1 MKRVE
6 TQLSAWLM
14 AFALAWSGA
23 ANAQEITDAHLQAA
37 WDAVRAVGADA
48 EFDFALPDIAEQ
60 VQGLLIDLRPDLFRQ
75 IPDVVNEVAL
85 ELVARRLD
93 LNTDVARVWA
103 LEFTEQELI
112 EITAFYAS
120 PTGRKFSMTF
130 ELLFQQTL
138 QVLENWY
145 ERLAGEMRDRSLL
158 KFQQKGIEF

>member
-1 MKRVE
+1 M
-6 TQLSAWLM
+6 
-14 AFALAWSGA
+14 
-23 ANAQEITDAHLQAA
+23 
-37 WDAVRAVGADA
+37 
-48 EFDFALPDIAEQ
+48 
-60 VQGLLIDLRPDLFRQ
+60 QGLLIDLRPDLFRQ

-103 LEFTEQELI
+103 LAFTEQELI